1 MNTAS
6 TGNTSTSTLTPGGG
20 MAAVTGDGDVM
31 MGTAA
36 LTDKVIP

>member
-6 TGNTSTSTLTPGGG
+6 TGNTSTSTLTPGGT
-20 MAAVTGDGDVM
+20 AAVTGDGDVM

-36 LTDKVIP
+36 HTDKVIP

>member
-6 TGNTSTSTLTPGGG
+6 TGNTSTSTLTPGGT
-20 MAAVTGDGDVM
+20 AAATSDRDVTM
-31 MGTAA
+31 ETAA